1 MLRQTQLINKS
12 RVDEIIHN
20 QLSGIALTDEVNE
33 FKTCPYCKEEIRLDA
48 IKCRHCQSRIN
59 SWEDVKHRDMT
70 AVLLAVFL
78 GVVGLWYKG
87 QWAAGFAWIVGA
99 ILFFIMTG
107 GLGLIFLPVFWI
119 GIIVHAGVAKDRS

>member
-1 MLRQTQLINKS
+1 M
-12 RVDEIIHN
+12 HN
-20 QLSGIALTDEVNE
+20 QSQWLVSDRFKEIFQEAPGIALTDEVNE
-33 FKTCPYCKEEIRLDA
+33 SKTCPYCKEEIRYEA
-48 IKCRHCQSRIN
+48 IKCRHCHS
-59 SWEDVKHRDMT
+59 SLHTGGSKSSDGT
-70 AVLLAVFL
+70 AVLLAIFF

-119 GIIVHAGVAKDRS
+119 GIIVHAGVAKEKT

>member
-1 MLRQTQLINKS
+1 MQTQSQPMLRNTRIKMLKDI
-12 RVDEIIHN
+12 D
-20 QLSGIALTDEVNE
+20 GIALTDEVNE
-33 FKTCPYCKEEIRLDA
+33 SKTCQFCKEEIRFDA
-48 IKCRHCQSRIN
+48 IKCRYCHS
-59 SWEDVKHRDMT
+59 SLHMGGSTSSDGT
-70 AVLLAVFL
+70 AVLLAIFF

-119 GIIVHAGVAKDRS
+119 GIIVHAAVAKEKT